1 MPKMKNFTGKT
12 RLTDEISG
20 IRRERVFSWNNTL
33 HKWDGMKEKIW
44 IKDEKGKEIL
54 YKDNEKG
61 VLK

>member
-1 MPKMKNFTGKT
+1 
-12 RLTDEISG
+12 
-20 IRRERVFSWNNTL
+20 
-33 HKWDGMKEKIW
+33 MKEKIW